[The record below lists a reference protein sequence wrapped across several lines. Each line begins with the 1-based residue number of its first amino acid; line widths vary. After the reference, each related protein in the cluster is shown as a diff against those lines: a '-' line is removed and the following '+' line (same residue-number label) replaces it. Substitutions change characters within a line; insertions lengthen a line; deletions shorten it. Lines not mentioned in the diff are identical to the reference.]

1 MTNSLLDLLKNHSPE
16 LFDNQ
21 GNFKLNAFSTALA
34 QTGIHFSQETYRLDW
49 RGKSY
54 AKALVYD
61 ENRTLLSANHAHNAK
76 HSDSQNIL
84 IQGDNLAVLKHLR
97 EAYRKQIKMIYID
110 PPYNTGSDG
119 FVYQDDRKYTPAQIA
134 QITGESEE
142 VAEYIHGFINARA
155 SSHSAW
161 LTFMYPRL
169 KLARELLK
177 DDGVIFISIDDNEQA
192 QLKLLCDEIFGEGNF
207 INMISVNMKN
217 TSGASGG
224 GEDKKL
230 KKNIEYLLV
239 YTKNIDE
246 FTKFNEVREE
256 EDLFEYIQDMKQQG
270 KSWKYTRVIED
281 FGRSEYLKTI
291 YDGKGDEIQIFEH
304 IGVKLTSIDEI
315 IKRDKISENEA
326 YYKYFDF
333 ICRDT
338 NAQSSIRTRVM
349 ENTDNRNTGSFFSIK
364 YIPISGKNKGQET
377 IVYYKGNNCDQ
388 IAWLKDVAYKK
399 ENKLVRLSKL
409 GTFWDFVSETK
420 NLTKEGGIPYPNGK
434 KPLKLIKQ
442 LVDMTTSDDDYV
454 LDFFAGSGT
463 TAHAVMQLNVEDG
476 MKRRFILVQIDE
488 SLDDNLKHSS
498 GESKKAIQNLID
510 ILDEVKRPHY
520 ISEVTKERLIRS
532 ANQIK
537 ERNPNYTGDLGY
549 KEYRIVPVPDNFGTL
564 AESPAHGL
572 QLLENLQ
579 LSNTDCQNILT
590 TWCVQDGMP
599 LHQTPEQVDLGGY
612 MAYRYD
618 TVLYLLDTGFDTS
631 HLAMILRRL
640 DDTTDE
646 FNIDKIVILEP
657 HFDSKAKR
665 ELSEAIGQYKPRKG
679 NKLYLI
685 QRNRADKG

>member
-1 MTNSLLDLLKNHSPE
+1 MSQSLLDLLKSHSPA
-16 LFDNQ
+16 LFDAD
-21 GNFKLNAFSTALA
+21 GNFKFNEFQTALTQA
-34 QTGIHFSQETYRLDW
+34 DISFSQETYRLDW

-61 ENRTLLSANHAHNAK
+61 ENRTLLSANHAHNAQ
-76 HSDSQNIL
+76 HSNSQNIL

-119 FVYQDDRKYTPAQIA
+119 FVYQDDRKYTPTEIA
-134 QITGESEE
+134 KITGESEE

-207 INMISVNMKN
+207 VACLPTVMN
-217 TSGASGG
+217 
-224 GEDKKL
+224 L
-230 KKNIEYLLV
+230 KGNNDEFAFAGTHEYTLV
-239 YTKNIDE
+239 YCKDKTS
-246 FTKFNEVREE
+246 TTFNQ
-256 EDLFEYIQDMKQQG
+256 L
-270 KSWKYTRVIED
+270 
-281 FGRSEYLKTI
+281 
-291 YDGKGDEIQIFEH
+291 
-304 IGVKLTSIDEI
+304 SIDEDDLEDWQEDEQGFYKQGANLKATGTNAPREKRPNLFFPIFIDDNNTIFVTDDNNPPTDFAGELITLYPITNNQEMSWRWSKEKFKNSINDI
-315 IKRDKISENEA
+315 IISRNGSIGI
-326 YYKYFDF
+326 YKKQRPALGDLPSKKPKTIFYKPEYSSGNGTTQLKQLFDEKVFPNPKPLDLLMDF
-333 ICRDT
+333 I
-338 NAQSSIRTRVM
+338 Q
-349 ENTDNRNTGSFFSIK
+349 
-364 YIPISGKNKGQET
+364 
-377 IVYYKGNNCDQ
+377 
-388 IAWLKDVAYKK
+388 
-399 ENKLVRLSKL
+399 L
-409 GTFWDFVSETK
+409 GTNNND
-420 NLTKEGGIPYPNGK
+420 L
-434 KPLKLIKQ
+434 
-442 LVDMTTSDDDYV
+442 V

-463 TAHAVMQLNVEDG
+463 TAHSVMQLNSEDNG
-476 MKRRFILVQIDE
+476 NRKFICVQ
-488 SLDDNLKHSS
+488 
-498 GESKKAIQNLID
+498 
-510 ILDEVKRPHY
+510 LDEPVKDK
-520 ISEVTKERLIRS
+520 SEAQKAGFNTIFEITKARIEKSIEK
-532 ANQIK
+532 IK
-537 ERNPNYTGDLGY
+537 TENPDFTGDLGY

-640 DDTTDE
+640 DDTIDE

-679 NKLYLI
+679 NKLYLVV
-685 QRNRADKG
+685 RNRADKG

>member
-16 LFDNQ
+16 LFDNE

-76 HSDSQNIL
+76 HSNSQNIL

-119 FVYQDDRKYTPAQIA
+119 FVYQDDRKYTPAEIA
-134 QITGESEE
+134 KITGESEE
-142 VAEYIHGFINARA
+142 VAEYIHNFINARA

-207 INMISVNMKN
+207 VACLPTVMN
-217 TSGASGG
+217 
-224 GEDKKL
+224 L
-230 KKNIEYLLV
+230 KGNNDEFAFAGTHEYTLV
-239 YTKNIDE
+239 YCKDKTS
-246 FTKFNEVREE
+246 TTFNQ
-256 EDLFEYIQDMKQQG
+256 L
-270 KSWKYTRVIED
+270 
-281 FGRSEYLKTI
+281 
-291 YDGKGDEIQIFEH
+291 
-304 IGVKLTSIDEI
+304 SIDEDDLEDWQEDEQGFYKQGANLKATGTNAPREKRPNLFFPIFIDDNNTIFVTDDNNPPTNFAGELITLYPITNNQEMSWRWSKEKFKNSINDI
-315 IKRDKISENEA
+315 IISRNGSIGI
-326 YYKYFDF
+326 YKKQRPALGDLPSKKPKTIFYKPEYSSGNGTTQLKQLFDEKVFPNPKPLDLLMDF
-333 ICRDT
+333 I
-338 NAQSSIRTRVM
+338 Q
-349 ENTDNRNTGSFFSIK
+349 
-364 YIPISGKNKGQET
+364 
-377 IVYYKGNNCDQ
+377 
-388 IAWLKDVAYKK
+388 
-399 ENKLVRLSKL
+399 L
-409 GTFWDFVSETK
+409 GTNNND
-420 NLTKEGGIPYPNGK
+420 L
-434 KPLKLIKQ
+434 
-442 LVDMTTSDDDYV
+442 V

-463 TAHAVMQLNVEDG
+463 TAHSVMQLNSEDNG
-476 MKRRFILVQIDE
+476 NRKFICVQ
-488 SLDDNLKHSS
+488 
-498 GESKKAIQNLID
+498 
-510 ILDEVKRPHY
+510 LDEPVKDK
-520 ISEVTKERLIRS
+520 SEAQKAGFNTIFEITKARIEKSIEK
-532 ANQIK
+532 IK
-537 ERNPNYTGDLGY
+537 TENPDFTGDLGY

-618 TVLYLLDTGFDTS
+618 TVLYLLDTGFGTS

>member
-1 MTNSLLDLLKNHSPE
+1 MSQSLLDLLKSHSPA
-16 LFDNQ
+16 LFDAD
-21 GNFKLNAFSTALA
+21 GNFKFNEFQTALTQA
-34 QTGIHFSQETYRLDW
+34 DISFSQETYRLDW

-119 FVYQDDRKYTPAQIA
+119 FVYQDDRKYTPAEIA
-134 QITGESEE
+134 KITGESEE

-207 INMISVNMKN
+207 VACLPTVMN
-217 TSGASGG
+217 
-224 GEDKKL
+224 L
-230 KKNIEYLLV
+230 KGNNDEFAFAGTHEYTLV
-239 YTKNIDE
+239 YCKDKTS
-246 FTKFNEVREE
+246 TTFNQ
-256 EDLFEYIQDMKQQG
+256 L
-270 KSWKYTRVIED
+270 
-281 FGRSEYLKTI
+281 
-291 YDGKGDEIQIFEH
+291 
-304 IGVKLTSIDEI
+304 SIDEDDLEDWQEDEQGFYKQGANLKATGTNAPREKRPNLFFPIFIDDNNTIFVTDDNNPPTDFAGELITLYPITNNQEMSWRWSKEKFKNSINDI
-315 IKRDKISENEA
+315 IISRNGSIGI
-326 YYKYFDF
+326 YKKQRPALGDLPSKKPKTIFYKPEYSSGNGTTQLKQLFDEKVFPNPKPLDLLMDF
-333 ICRDT
+333 I
-338 NAQSSIRTRVM
+338 Q
-349 ENTDNRNTGSFFSIK
+349 
-364 YIPISGKNKGQET
+364 
-377 IVYYKGNNCDQ
+377 
-388 IAWLKDVAYKK
+388 
-399 ENKLVRLSKL
+399 L
-409 GTFWDFVSETK
+409 GTNNND
-420 NLTKEGGIPYPNGK
+420 L
-434 KPLKLIKQ
+434 
-442 LVDMTTSDDDYV
+442 V

-463 TAHAVMQLNVEDG
+463 TAHSVMQLNSEDNG
-476 MKRRFILVQIDE
+476 NRKFICVQ
-488 SLDDNLKHSS
+488 
-498 GESKKAIQNLID
+498 
-510 ILDEVKRPHY
+510 LDEPVKDK
-520 ISEVTKERLIRS
+520 SEAQKAGFNTIFEITKARIEKSIEK
-532 ANQIK
+532 IK
-537 ERNPNYTGDLGY
+537 TENPDFTGDLGY

-640 DDTTDE
+640 DDTIDE